1 MTEITITLTG
11 PAERAVA
18 YAVGIGLPPERLIEI
33 AVIGWI
39 TKNNLAHVLLAPEKP
54 EKPAPRPVGRPPKTL
69 ATGAPSP
76 VAGRIEALH
85 RDEAGRQIEFEI
97 SIAGDRA
104 RIRVAVPWEPAID
117 ARVQLVALMP
127 IAGMASWKDLVGRP
141 VTLLNGTLQPRPQAD
156 IDADIAWL
164 EQQDLDA
171 SDRAAL
177 ANVRSGA

>member
-1 MTEITITLTG
+1 MTEITLTLSG

-18 YAVGIGLPPERLIEI
+18 YAVGIGLPPERLIETAI
-33 AVIGWI
+33 LNWI
-39 TKNNLAHVLLAPEKP
+39 RQNNLSHVLLAPERP

-69 ATGAPSP
+69 ATDAPSP

-85 RDEAGRQIEFEI
+85 RDEAGKQIEFEI

-127 IAGMASWKDLVGRP
+127 IAGMASWKDLVGRL
-141 VTLLNGTLQPRPQAD
+141 VRLLGGALLPRPQAE

-171 SDRAAL
+171 ADRAAL
-177 ANVRSGA
+177 ASVKG